1 MTGQP
6 GLRPVRD
13 AVAEDNDALL
23 ALAERCPMEGE
34 IGLCISRRPD
44 FFALNRLEGDR
55 WRVGVVDGPDGT
67 AVGCVAI
74 AERNVYLHG
83 RPARTM
89 YVSDLKVHPDHR
101 GGPAA
106 DALCEYAREVC
117 LAAGGDAIPTFLTIL
132 GGNRSMQGRLT
143 GPRGLPNLHRFATV
157 RAHSISLLW
166 RRRTVPLDD
175 GGRIEPAGQDDIEE
189 MAALWQRVALERQF
203 ATVHDAQSLAA
214 WIEAAPG
221 LDISHYRLARRRNGD
236 LAGFVALWDQE
247 RFKQTT
253 VTSYSRQLAAVRRLF
268 NAAAPVVGATRL
280 PSPGR
285 TLRYLSAVNVCVP
298 ASTPGVLRSLLVH
311 AYNELRGA
319 GYSFITLGLDINDP
333 LSAAVSGLLA
343 QPTDS
348 WACIATESGPYLGPD
363 LAGRPVHHEIALV

>member
-1 MTGQP
+1 MTGRP
-6 GLRPVRD
+6 GTGLVRD
-13 AVAEDNDALL
+13 AIGDDNDALL

-34 IGLCISRRPD
+34 IGLCVSRRPD
-44 FFALNRLEGDR
+44 FFALNQLEGDR

-67 AVGCVAI
+67 AIGCVAI
-74 AERNVYLHG
+74 AERDVYLNG

-117 LAAGGDAIPTFLTIL
+117 LAAGGDTIPAFLTIL
-132 GGNRSMQGRLT
+132 AGNRSMQRRLA
-143 GPRGLPNLHRFATV
+143 GPRGLPNLHRIATV

-166 RRRTVPLDD
+166 RRRPVPLDD
-175 GGRIEPAGQDDIEE
+175 GGRIEPAGPDDIEE
-189 MAALWQRVALERQF
+189 MAALWQRVSPERQF
-203 ATVHDAQSLAA
+203 ATVHDAQSMAA
-214 WIEAAPG
+214 WIRAAPG
-221 LDISHYRLARRRNGD
+221 LDVSHYRLARRRNGD

-247 RFKQTT
+247 LFKQTT
-253 VTSYSRQLAAVRRLF
+253 ITSYSRRLDGARRLF
-268 NAAAPVVGATRL
+268 NVVAPVVGAARL
-280 PSPGR
+280 PPPGHP
-285 TLRYLSAVNVCVP
+285 LHYLTAVNLCVP

-311 AYNELRGA
+311 AYNEHRGA
-319 GYSFITLGLDINDP
+319 DYSFITLGLDTNDP
-333 LSAAVSGLLA
+333 LTAAMSGLLA

-348 WACIATESGPYLGPD
+348 WACVATASGPYLGPD

>member
-1 MTGQP
+1 MT

-23 ALAERCPMEGE
+23 ALAEQCPMEGE

-67 AVGCVAI
+67 AVGCLAI
-74 AERNVYLHG
+74 AERTVYLHG

-89 YVSDLKVHPDHR
+89 YISDLKVHPDHR

-106 DALCEYAREVC
+106 DALCEYARAVW
-117 LAAGGDAIPTFLTIL
+117 LAAGGDTIPTFLTIL
-132 GGNRSMQGRLT
+132 AGNRSMQARLT
-143 GPRGLPNLHRFATV
+143 GPRGLPNLHPFATV

-175 GGRIEPAGQDDIEE
+175 GGWIEPAGPDDIEE
-189 MAALWQRVALERQF
+189 MAALWQRVAPERHF
-203 ATVHDAQSLAA
+203 ATVHDGQSLAA

-221 LDISHYRLARRRNGD
+221 LDISDYRLARRRNGD

-247 RFKQTT
+247 VFKQTT
-253 VTSYSRQLAAVRRLF
+253 ITTYSRRLAGVRRLF
-268 NAAAPVVGATRL
+268 NAAAPIVGAARL
-280 PSPGR
+280 PPPGR
-285 TLRYLSAVNVCVP
+285 VLRYLSAVNVCVP
-298 ASTPGVLRSLLVH
+298 ASTPDVLRSLLVH
-311 AYNELRGA
+311 TYNERRGA

-333 LSAAVSGLLA
+333 LTAGMSGLLA

-348 WACIATESGPYLGPD
+348 WACVATASGPYLGPD